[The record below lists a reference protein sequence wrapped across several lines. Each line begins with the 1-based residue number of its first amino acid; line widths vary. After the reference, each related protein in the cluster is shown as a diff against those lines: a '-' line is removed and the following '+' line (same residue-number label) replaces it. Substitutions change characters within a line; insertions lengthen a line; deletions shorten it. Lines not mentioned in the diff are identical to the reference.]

1 MKTEKVLIDMSG
13 WKRPESGV
21 FGSYIQYF
29 TNELNKKVGGFEYM
43 EIDDYPVIKLPLVVE
58 NTDFFPILSF
68 TNRVTYGDS
77 LETGVSN
84 ILLGTSDGYKIEHY
98 VLQYGIMR
106 NNGASSGTATI
117 GHATNSK
124 IVVSIN
130 ADYLDKY
137 GFYSIGIYADNSATE
152 VKIQSDSYFI
162 GTPGIICKLVSAID
176 SSEVNGTMSAG
187 FYYRDNKEF
196 LPFVVDG
203 EISSVSHKYSTETN
217 IVITDDFNC
226 GKYYHRKLKFVHPI
240 SNSMISGAA
249 NYVTQAPK
257 SKNVWRKNALVVD
270 GNSYDIMLCSN
281 DTYYTLIIPSI
292 TE

>member
-13 WKRPESGV
+13 WERPESGV

-77 LETGVSN
+77 HENGVAN
-84 ILLGTSDGYKIEHY
+84 ILLGVSDGYKKEY
-98 VLQYGIMR
+98 FALQYAIMS
-106 NNGASSGTATI
+106 NNGTNTGGVATI

-176 SSEVNGTMSAG
+176 GSEVNGTMSG
-187 FYYRDNKEF
+187 TFYYRGSSQSF
-196 LPFVVDG
+196 AVDG
-203 EISSVSHKYSTETN
+203 ERPFVSHMYSTETN

-226 GKYYHRKLKFVHPI
+226 GKYYHEKLKFVHPI

-249 NYVTQAPK
+249 NYTTQALK

-270 GNSYDIMLCSN
+270 GNSYDIMLCSG

-292 TE
+292 TG